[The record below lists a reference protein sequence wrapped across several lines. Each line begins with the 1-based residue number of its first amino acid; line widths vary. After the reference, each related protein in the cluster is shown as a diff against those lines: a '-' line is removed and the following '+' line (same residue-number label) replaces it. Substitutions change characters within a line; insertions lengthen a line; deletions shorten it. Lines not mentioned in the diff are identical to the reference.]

1 MVPGAMVSVSY
12 THLDVYKRQA
22 KGSPAYRLYYA
33 SVAKVEKLDERRV
46 KFSFAPGEN
55 RELPLIVGQMPV
67 LSKKYWQNRDFS
79 ATTLEVP
86 VGSGPYRV
94 ERFES
99 GRFIAFKRDENY
111 WGKDLPVQRGLNNI
125 DRLRYDYYRDVTV
138 ALEAFKACLLYTSR
152 CV

>member
-1 MVPGAMVSVSY
+1 MVGSADEPFSEYGLIAESVEVAEDRGSV
-12 THLDVYKRQA
+12 TFKLRPQAKFHDGSAITADDVLFSFETLKA

-94 ERFES
+94 
-99 GRFIAFKRDENY
+99 
-111 WGKDLPVQRGLNNI
+111 
-125 DRLRYDYYRDVTV
+125 
-138 ALEAFKACLLYTSR
+138 CLLYTSR